1 MWYKPCMWNICF
13 WPKGY
18 RNISMT
24 INMQLYCKKH
34 NLYQYHIKYQSRSSR
49 KPSITSLNIFE
60 HHLMSV
66 LSGITFHAED
76 EQLSWPVCPS
86 KGQCA
91 PRTLCFC
98 SVWSAWWM
106 KKKPRRE
113 WGWGYVGI
121 EANIHNYSETVW
133 TGIGISQ
140 CMVHVFT
147 EIVSE
152 LEQGPTQHRSTKKY
166 AMLLPMPYLSIPS
179 GYIIVRFGCK

>member
-1 MWYKPCMWNICF
+1 MADHGPCYSWYVWSLSSVLLPSLPRTNLWRTPGSKVWYKPCMWNICF

-24 INMQLYCKKH
+24 INMQLYCKKN
-34 NLYQYHIKYQSRSSR
+34 NLYQYNIKYQSRSSR

-76 EQLSWPVCPS
+76 EQLSWRPVCPS

-91 PRTLCFC
+91 PRTLYFC

-106 KKKPRRE
+106 KKSHVVNGGGDMWGLKPTF
-113 WGWGYVGI
+113 I
-121 EANIHNYSETVW
+121 I
-133 TGIGISQ
+133 IQ
-140 CMVHVFT
+140 KPF
-147 EIVSE
+147 E
-152 LEQGPTQHRSTKKY
+152 LAS
-166 AMLLPMPYLSIPS
+166 A
-179 GYIIVRFGCK
+179 